1 MFSTAQRKKALE
13 SLKQHAQNLR
23 RLPQGQQ
30 LSPWPQAEDLVY
42 QINQVYLEISQGGTS
57 PMRGWGAIIFI
68 FGALLM
74 LVAVPYQL
82 VTGAMSGFE
91 RGHFDTGE
99 LSYTGLTLE
108 IVFSALTVCLSIIP
122 LFWLYMSFFAV
133 TDVVVRFDRKRGKV
147 WMWTGGGP
155 IEMRWANMQPAVMG
169 MAASAHLPGRTYRGV
184 YAEFD
189 ASGDI
194 KVTRNIP
201 HLIQVGQISGAEAG
215 VMPALEYVR
224 EFMDRGPQALPAP
237 NRLLQ
242 HRPRWYAMVN
252 FLGLAD
258 EWALIAS
265 GQQAPKPWVRTI
277 AFVVF
282 FPLLF
287 PLQFTNWLALRVA
300 PIPKWP
306 KDITAMHEADLA
318 EVDAPRRQPVIRVN
332 GELIDRD
339 RQHNDE
345 K

>member
-1 MFSTAQRKKALE
+1 MFSKNQRKKALE
-13 SLKQHAQNLR
+13 ALKQHAQNLR
-23 RLPQGQQ
+23 RLPRTQQ

-42 QINQVYLEISQGGTS
+42 GINPVYLEISQGGTS
-57 PMRGWGAIIFI
+57 PMRGWGALIFL
-68 FGALLM
+68 GM
-74 LVAVPYQL
+74 LATSLWAPFEMYFL
-82 VTGAMSGFE
+82 VFDYWE
-91 RGHFDTGE
+91 RGFYSDSFFDG
-99 LSYTGLTLE
+99 LSAVGLLSLSTLLL
-108 IVFSALTVCLSIIP
+108 FLSIIP

-155 IEMRWANMQPAVMG
+155 IEMRWADLQPAVMG
-169 MAASAHLPGRTYRGV
+169 LAASAHLPSRTYRGV

-189 ASGDI
+189 ADGQI
-194 KVTRNIP
+194 RTTHNIP
-201 HLIQVGQISGAEAG
+201 HLIQVGQISAAEPG

-224 EFMDRGPQALPAP
+224 EFMERGPGVLPPP

-258 EWALIAS
+258 EWALIAA
-265 GQQAPKPWVRTI
+265 GKPAPLGKPWVRTI
-277 AFVVF
+277 GFVLF

-306 KDITAMHEADLA
+306 KKIADMHAADLA
-318 EVDAPRRQPVIRVN
+318 DSDRPKRKPVIRIN
-332 GELIDRD
+332 GELVDP
-339 RQHNDE
+339 E
-345 K
+345 P